1 MGRVSAAAA
10 AAAAA
15 AVATYQYSKRT
26 LSETSPSPVGPSAR
40 QSPFT
45 DAEHGFLPF
54 SLLPPSSFFLATSVQ
69 TQIPVTSLVTA
80 TAAVKVGKK
89 S

>member
-1 MGRVSAAAA
+1 MQKQRMGGMLARVGRAAAA
-10 AAAAA
+10 AGAM
-15 AVATYQYSKRT
+15 YQYSKHT
-26 LSETSPSPVGPSAR
+26 LSETSPSPVGPSAH

-80 TAAVKVGKK
+80 TDAA
-89 S
+89 